1 MSSTSS
7 KWDLKTEITVNLLR
21 DMMGNSSP
29 TPISNLQAL
38 TTRDPG
44 VKGKM
49 WVSKVKLDVP
59 EEDDVRQLMFKA
71 INDMGTGEEQWT
83 KPDQRPLEAEWDGIR
98 ADAQDNEPE
107 VSICG
112 IM

>member
-1 MSSTSS
+1 MSPTSS

-29 TPISNLQAL
+29 TPISKLQAL

-59 EEDDVRQLMFKA
+59 EEDDVRQVMFRA

-83 KPDQRPLEAEWDGIR
+83 EPDQRPLEAEWNGIR

-107 VSICG
+107 VSICST
-112 IM
+112 M